1 MNLKNITL
9 LFIISTLF
17 ACSSQKA
24 LFYKYADSADKVI
37 IKKVL
42 DQDELYQAAYM
53 FTPLFGSQK
62 TIIYQPDESRYFYPA
77 STVKFPIAL
86 MAIEKM
92 NEEKLGLDNFFFV
105 EGDSIITSL
114 RKEIT
119 KIFAVSDND
128 AYNRLFEWL
137 GQEEIDRRLKNW
149 GMTNTRIIHRLS
161 TPNSGDSIT
170 RKVMFRT
177 DGLNQRVYDSKL
189 NVIPKPL
196 AGINKTS
203 LGTGYMMADSLVV
216 SPMDF
221 SNKNFMALTDLHLLM
236 TQLMATTTPSKLK
249 ITASDKEFLK
259 DVMSASPKSKGYD
272 EAHYPDNYVKFLI
285 KGDSVFN
292 ENNSIII
299 YNKVGQAYG
308 FLTDCSYVLD
318 KKSGKG
324 FIMTATILVNSDGIF
339 NDDHYEYDE
348 VGFPFMGALGRAALE
363 RVRGM

>member
-1 MNLKNITL
+1 MNIKFLYFL
-9 LFIISTLF
+9 VIISTFF

-24 LFYKYADSADKVI
+24 IFYNYAEGADKVI
-37 IKKVL
+37 IKRVL
-42 DQDELYQAAYM
+42 DQDTLYQASYV
-53 FTPLFGSQK
+53 FTPLFGDQK
-62 TIIYQPDESRYFYPA
+62 TQVYLPDESRYFYPA

-119 KIFAVSDND
+119 KIFAVSDNN

-137 GQEEIDRRLKNW
+137 GQEDIDRRLKRW
-149 GMTNTRIIHRLS
+149 GMNQTRIIHRLS

-177 DGLNQRVYDSKL
+177 DGLNQRVYESKL

-196 AGINKTS
+196 SGINKTA
-203 LGTGYMMADSLVV
+203 LGRGYMMADSLVA

-221 SNKNFMALTDLHLLM
+221 SNKNFMALTDLHQLM
-236 TQLMATTTPSKLK
+236 TDLMSSTPSKLK
-249 ITASDKEFLK
+249 ITASDIAFLK
-259 DVMSASPKSKGYD
+259 DVMSAPPKSKGYD
-272 EAHYPDNYVKFLI
+272 EAIYPDNYVKFLI
-285 KGDSVFN
+285 KGDSVYKD
-292 ENNSIII
+292 NNSIII

-318 KKSGKG
+318 KKSGKA

-348 VGFPFMGALGRAALE
+348 VGFPFLGALGRAALA